1 MTTALLYKDLK
12 ETKNKTKSV
21 SPCSTRKEEASTK
34 LGSFDFSFDNIFT
47 VICTQGTEPPED
59 FPLDLEP
66 KGAASQGY
74 FDGSW
79 DSLPESEKYSVY
91 VALWDSA
98 VSRVLALQEEF
109 AKSL

>member
-1 MTTALLYKDLK
+1 MALLCTDSREAKI
-12 ETKNKTKSV
+12 
-21 SPCSTRKEEASTK
+21 RKAVEPVP
-34 LGSFDFSFDNIFT
+34 FDFGFDSISAA
-47 VICTQGTEPPED
+47 VRVHGTEPPED

-66 KGAASQGY
+66 GGAASRGY
-74 FDGSW
+74 FDGPW